1 MLGTR
6 NREDPEED
14 TNLDIMDSC
23 HPFSLGVLKGLG
35 VDPAAWMSFWEV
47 PFKETFDTLAQ

>member
-6 NREDPEED
+6 NREDPEEN

-23 HPFSLGVLKGLG
+23 HPFSLGVVKGLG

-47 PFKETFDTLAQ
+47 PFKETFDNLAE